1 MAVQTS
7 GIVIEKLV
15 KVYGR
20 RGAHVQA
27 LKGIDL
33 DVRSGEIFGL
43 LGPNG
48 AGKTTTV
55 GICTTRVRAT
65 SGRAVVNGVDVAADP
80 PSVKRSIGV
89 VTQFR
94 TLDRSLTIRENL
106 ATHAMYFGMQ
116 PSEAWARADELLK
129 DFRLSERAKAFP
141 DELSGGMAQR
151 VQVARAIAH
160 RPSVLV
166 LDEPTAGLDPQ
177 SRLALWETIEGMH
190 ERGITVF
197 LTTHYMEEAES
208 LCDRVAIIDHGEILV
223 CDTPDALKR
232 SVSAETVIELRLEQ
246 PDEGLLDRVRGLNG
260 VVSAE
265 ATKDGIRVLTGSKD
279 GVLPLI
285 LGEANKS
292 GLIDMTLTHP
302 TLETVFISLTG
313 RELRE

>member
-7 GIVIEKLV
+7 GIVIEKLA
-15 KVYGR
+15 KTYAR
-20 RGAHVQA
+20 RGATVQA

-33 DVRSGEIFGL
+33 EVHSGEIFGL

-65 SGRAVVNGVDVAADP
+65 SGRAVVNGVDVAQDP
-80 PSVKRSIGV
+80 PAVKQAIGV

-106 ATHAMYFGMQ
+106 ATHAMYFGML
-116 PSEAWARADELLK
+116 PKDAWARADELLK

-160 RPSVLV
+160 GPSVLF

-197 LTTHYMEEAES
+197 LTTHYMEEADS

-232 SVSAETVIELRLEQ
+232 GVKAETVIELRLDKQDEQ
-246 PDEGLLDRVRGLNG
+246 LLATLRSLSG

-265 ATKDGIRVLTGSKD
+265 TSNDGIRVLTSSEDGALPRILDEAEKAGLKD
-279 GVLPLI
+279 LTV
-285 LGEANKS
+285 
-292 GLIDMTLTHP
+292 THP

-313 RELRE
+313 RDLRE

>member
-1 MAVQTS
+1 METASIQIS
-7 GIVIEKLV
+7 KLV
-15 KVYGR
+15 KVYSR
-20 RGAHVQA
+20 RGNEVRA

-33 DVRSGEIFGL
+33 EVHRGEIFGL

-55 GICTTRVRAT
+55 GVCTTRVRAT
-65 SGRAVVNGVDVAADP
+65 SGRVVVDGIDVAADP
-80 PSVKRSIGV
+80 AAVKRSIGV

-94 TLDRSLTIRENL
+94 TLDRALTTRENL
-106 ATHAMYFGMQ
+106 AMHSMYFGLQ
-116 PSEAWARADELLK
+116 AKDAWARADELLE
-129 DFRLSERAKAFP
+129 DFRLSERAGALP

-160 RPSVLV
+160 QPSVLF

-177 SRLALWETIEGMH
+177 SRLALWEMIGSMH
-190 ERGITVF
+190 RRGITVF

-223 CDTPDALKR
+223 LDTPDALKR
-232 SVSAETVIELRLEQ
+232 SIHAETVIELRLEKQ
-246 PDEGLLDRVRGLNG
+246 DEQLLERLRGLSG

-265 ATKDGIRVLTGSKD
+265 PSSDGIRVLTASED
-279 GVLPLI
+279 GVLPQI
-285 LGEANKS
+285 LAEAHAF
-292 GLIDMTLTHP
+292 GLRDLRLAHP

>member
-1 MAVQTS
+1 VEPA
-7 GIVIEKLV
+7 GIVISELV
-15 KVYGR
+15 KIYGR
-20 RGAHVQA
+20 RGMKIDA

-33 DVRSGEIFGL
+33 EVRGGEIFGL

-55 GICTTRVRAT
+55 GVCTTRVKAT
-65 SGRAVVNGVDVAADP
+65 SGHVTVGGIDVAADP
-80 PSVKRSIGV
+80 AAVKRSIGV

-106 ATHAMYFGMQ
+106 AMHSMYFGLTPQ
-116 PSEAWARADELLK
+116 AAWARADELLE
-129 DFRLSERAKAFP
+129 DFRLSERAGAFP

-160 RPSVLV
+160 APSVLF

-190 ERGITVF
+190 HRGITVF

-223 CDTPDALKR
+223 LDTPEALKR
-232 SVSAETVIELRLEQ
+232 SVSAETVIELRLDSKDEQ
-246 PDEGLLDRVRGLNG
+246 LLDRLRALTG

-265 ATKDGIRVLTGSKD
+265 PSTEGIRVLTASED
-279 GVLPLI
+279 GVLPRI
-285 LGEANKS
+285 LEEARS
-292 GLIDMTLTHP
+292 HGLRDLTMTKP

-313 RELRE
+313 RDLRE